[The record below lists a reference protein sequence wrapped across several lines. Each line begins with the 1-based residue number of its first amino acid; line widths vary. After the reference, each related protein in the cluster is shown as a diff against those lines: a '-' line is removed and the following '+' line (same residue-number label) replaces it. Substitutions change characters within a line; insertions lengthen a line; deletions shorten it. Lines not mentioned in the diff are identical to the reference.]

1 MNEIQ
6 IINNRI
12 AEMEKRQAT
21 ISTPQGM
28 ASVEKEIITIF
39 GVLVAYGYKMPD
51 ADEMLMAKVWGASL
65 KEYFILYGSGTV
77 KRAVMNFAEN
87 DTRDYK
93 AFPTVAEIIAEAKK
107 IGVNPKAELAKL
119 KAKQEEEAI
128 EMEHKKEY
136 EKLWEELPEEKK
148 ALFSNENCGNKKL
161 LTSIYESAIIGEEDE
176 ERQ

>member
-28 ASVEKEIITIF
+28 ARVEKEIITIF

-119 KAKQEEEAI
+119 KAREEEERI
-128 EMEHKKEY
+128 EREHKEEY

-148 ALFSNENCGNKKL
+148 SLFSNENYGDKKL
-161 LTSIYESAIIGEEDE
+161 LTNIFNDDIISEG
-176 ERQ
+176 